1 MRVGSYVLFDDIV
14 WTVWREHTDG
24 SIQIKTI
31 EPLRTWINNIQVS
44 PKDCIPITKEV
55 VDIMRGV

>member
-14 WTVWREHTDG
+14 WKVWLEHADG

-31 EPLRTWINNIQVS
+31 EPLRRWINNIQVS
-44 PKDCIPITKEV
+44 PKDCIPLAKEV

>member
-1 MRVGSYVLFDDIV
+1 LFDDIV